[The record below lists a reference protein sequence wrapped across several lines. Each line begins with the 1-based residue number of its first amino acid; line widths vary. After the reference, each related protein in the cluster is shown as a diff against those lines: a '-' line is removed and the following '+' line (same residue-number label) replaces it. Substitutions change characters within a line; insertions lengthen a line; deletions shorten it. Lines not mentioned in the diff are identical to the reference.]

1 MNRWDAFTAVC
12 GHLRAGLLGG
22 EPPRRH
28 PSISWELLVEVSSHH
43 RVTPALAWCLKDRPD
58 VPAEAREYLDT
69 ILALNGRRNEAL
81 LAALARIV
89 AACNAI
95 GAEPVPLKGAARLI
109 ECNYPAPS
117 LRFLGD
123 LDVLIPAE
131 RSGDAV
137 AALQAIGFRAN
148 ADFEALHHLPMLY
161 DREAGGAVELHT
173 DVVPGDGAKVIPTD
187 WFQAGTCPFAYSEP
201 PNPFG
206 GRNAKRGTH
215 RGPRS
220 TSTSRLSARK
230 RRAREV
236 SILPSSGRAR
246 SARSIGRSSMIDLA
260 GWVTAKSLADIS
272 RDCRSIAGTAG
283 SSARLR
289 AAAGRDRG
297 PPPRR
302 RTGTMAAPCI
312 DHYPR
317 HRPARSRPARSAAL
331 VRPARLASPF

>member
-43 RVTPALAWCLKDRPD
+43 RVTPALAWCLKDWPD

-95 GAEPVPLKGAARLI
+95 GVEPVPLKGAARLI
-109 ECNYPAPS
+109 ERNYPAPS

-131 RSGDAV
+131 RSADAF

-173 DVVPGDGAKVIPTD
+173 DVVPGDGAKSFRQT
-187 WFQAGTCPFAYSEP
+187 GS
-201 PNPFG
+201 
-206 GRNAKRGTH
+206 KRE
-215 RGPRS
+215 
-220 TSTSRLSARK
+220 L
-230 RRAREV
+230 
-236 SILPSSGRAR
+236 AR
-246 SARSIGRSSMIDLA
+246 SSI
-260 GWVTAKSLADIS
+260 
-272 RDCRSIAGTAG
+272 
-283 SSARLR
+283 
-289 AAAGRDRG
+289 
-297 PPPRR
+297 
-302 RTGTMAAPCI
+302 RT
-312 DHYPR
+312 
-317 HRPARSRPARSAAL
+317 SES
-331 VRPARLASPF
+331 V